1 MLLSNYEVMVSVIVV
16 KSLLLLFIN
25 TFLPLY
31 IYTNVHYILLSVN
44 IDIHFHNSLSI
55 HIKNLLS
62 INILIAYYRLTLKVH
77 SIHTSIT
84 YCLYSF
90 AKFLSIYLTTFFL
103 IHINNLLTIY
113 FANLLDIQQQPPL
126 DVQ

>member
-1 MLLSNYEVMVSVIVV
+1 MVSVIVV

-31 IYTNVHYILLSVN
+31 IYTNVHYMLLSVN
-44 IDIHFHNSLSI
+44 IAIHFHNSLSI
-55 HIKNLLS
+55 HIKNLLL

-90 AKFLSIYLTTFFL
+90 AKFLSIYLTTSFHSVKFFGL
-103 IHINNLLTIY
+103 SESMSKIMFLCGMRFHSKPNQSCN
-113 FANLLDIQQQPPL
+113 
-126 DVQ
+126 